1 MLDNYLSALL
11 PLINTNNSGKL
22 FGRAIMIPPRVK
34 LALEDVALLP
44 SAVHLVQV
52 DPPGLSGAKP

>member
-22 FGRAIMIPPRVK
+22 FGRAIMIPPRIK

-44 SAVHLVQV
+44 GAVHLV
-52 DPPGLSGAKP
+52 